1 MAIEQTQVLPS
12 PILEGSLT
20 NFLKWIDPLTKGA
33 VPVDAQGKSTYAG
46 IDTSTYAPQVAGQ
59 HALQTGA
66 VADAAGLASLVGPG
80 AGTGAGS
87 IASYMSPYQ
96 QQVMDAQL
104 GEFD

>member
-1 MAIEQTQVLPS
+1 MAIEQTQTLPS

-66 VADAAGLASLVGPG
+66 VDAAEGLASLVGTG
-80 AGTGAGS
+80 AGGPGVAGS
-87 IASYMSPYQ
+87 IASYMSP
-96 QQVMDAQL
+96 
-104 GEFD
+104 